1 MKYLASYNVSIK
13 NTWKFIASPLRQV
26 ALVMMT
32 VAVSAQWYQSD
43 SADVAMAKAKHYAAY
58 IAAASRNGVAV
69 NPIYHDV
76 PNPVQDTIEVQM
88 AKAQH
93 FAAHAAT
100 KNNIAI
106 PVVYQ
111 NDAPEVA
118 MAKAEHYA
126 AYVATAASNDA
137 AVPAVYYNIPNAV
150 QYTIEVQMAKAE
162 LRRSYCPRRGT
173 A

>member
-1 MKYLASYNVSIK
+1 
-13 NTWKFIASPLRQV
+13 
-26 ALVMMT
+26 
-32 VAVSAQWYQSD
+32 
-43 SADVAMAKAKHYAAY
+43 
-58 IAAASRNGVAV
+58 
-69 NPIYHDV
+69 
-76 PNPVQDTIEVQM
+76 
-88 AKAQH
+88 
-93 FAAHAAT
+93 
-100 KNNIAI
+100 
-106 PVVYQ
+106 
-111 NDAPEVA
+111 